1 MSGLQLP
8 SLSPPPSPG
17 FVDRQLAAEESQ
29 TARVQSYSW
38 DVAVSTSRFEDLSQ
52 QVSEQEQV
60 VGDIRAVQTGMA
72 RGRNACQ
79 LPNPKQ
85 WYMSVC
91 DLIMI
96 IYVILS
102 IDNILHFIT
111 ANNQENFFF

>member
-72 RGRNACQ
+72 PVPEDEAATLQTLVSAAHAG
-79 LPNPKQ
+79 
-85 WYMSVC
+85 WSG
-91 DLIMI
+91 
-96 IYVILS
+96 
-102 IDNILHFIT
+102 
-111 ANNQENFFF
+111 